1 MRHGAPRLH
10 LGLAL
15 VRTGG
20 LIPIDVMTR
29 TITSM

>member
-1 MRHGAPRLH
+1 MRHGAPRL